1 MHWTAIPD
9 SPDMLR
15 PRFVFETNHN
25 RLSLQKTGLTSAH
38 LPDLQHPGQC
48 GPGCVLTGLT
58 SAHLP
63 DY

>member
-38 LPDLQHPGQC
+38 LPHHTAFLP
-48 GPGCVLTGLT
+48 PRTSLVSIMLTV
-58 SAHLP
+58 
-63 DY
+63 